1 MGIFMG
7 VVPLVSRQS
16 GPVSRGFPLLA
27 CALLLF
33 VFSGAAGA
41 VDVSSLAPKPE
52 SPREVLERVRSEADR
67 GDARA
72 MFAMGGFYVE
82 GLIVQRN
89 FTTAREWY
97 EKAANAGL
105 AEGVFNVGVCWETGM
120 GSAADPAKAAEF
132 FKRAADANLPQALFK
147 MSLILDGGLGVE
159 RDQAASMAYLKRA
172 ADARHP
178 DAASIM
184 GLVYLN
190 GTNGEPRDGDKGLN
204 MLKIAAEAGN
214 VEAMKNIAV
223 VYKDGIEVQASPL
236 DALKWYLIAE
246 KCGFPKE
253 GLAGVT
259 DELRKKLKKDQ
270 QKKAETDADAWIK
283 AAAAKGT

>member
-1 MGIFMG
+1 ME
-7 VVPLVSRQS
+7 VVPLVSRLS
-16 GPVSRGFPLLA
+16 GSLSRRCALLA
-27 CALLLF
+27 CVLTMF
-33 VFSGAAGA
+33 VFSGAARA
-41 VDVSSLAPKPE
+41 VDVSSLEPRPE
-52 SPREVLERVRSEADR
+52 SPQEVLARVRSEAER

-72 MFAMGGFYVE
+72 MFTMGGFYVE

-89 FTTAREWY
+89 FSTAREWY

-147 MSLILDGGLGVE
+147 MSVILDGGLGVE
-159 RDQAASMAYLKRA
+159 RDQAASLAYLKRA
-172 ADARHP
+172 ADAKHP

-190 GTNGEPRDGDKGLN
+190 GTNGEPKDGNKGLS

-236 DALKWYLIAE
+236 DALKWYIIAE

-253 GLAGVT
+253 GLTSVT
-259 DELRKKLKKDQ
+259 DKLRKILKKDQ
-270 QKKAETDADAWIK
+270 QEKAETDADAWIK
-283 AAAAKGT
+283 GKR